1 MRAVYINAVG
11 ARSSRSK
18 DVTATQ
24 AKPARSAPKTAL
36 AVKVLNSV
44 PSSVKQ
50 PSGFRLKKQKE
61 RSEGFIKK
69 LERKVRFKT

>member
-24 AKPARSAPKTAL
+24 AKPAEKCSKDCARCEGVEFCAFICEAAEWFSFEKAKRKGL
-36 AVKVLNSV
+36 KVS
-44 PSSVKQ
+44 
-50 PSGFRLKKQKE
+50 
-61 RSEGFIKK
+61 
-69 LERKVRFKT
+69 